1 MPIVVNIAGQVG
13 QIKLPTTKALW
24 PLFETVI
31 NSIQS
36 LENSNV
42 KNKKIEIEA
51 LRPMNSQVKMDNY
64 GNKSQEPIHFEAFTV
79 KDNGNGFNNE
89 NYSSFLEAYSQ
100 LKVKK
105 GCKGIGRFLW
115 LKPFD
120 NVSVESSYIEDGKWH
135 LREFEFKLNGVEPE
149 QNDKLLENEPEQCTI
164 VRLKDFKNPYRDS
177 VAYSLESLA
186 KKDDRTLSPVF
197 YYRELPSNYIK
208 G

>member
-36 LENSNV
+36 LEDSNV

-115 LKPFD
+115 LKAFD
-120 NVSVESSYIEDGKWH
+120 NV
-135 LREFEFKLNGVEPE
+135 
-149 QNDKLLENEPEQCTI
+149 
-164 VRLKDFKNPYRDS
+164 
-177 VAYSLESLA
+177 
-186 KKDDRTLSPVF
+186 
-197 YYRELPSNYIK
+197 
-208 G
+208 